1 MKKIIIIVF
10 VMVAVIG
17 GILFTVGIV
26 NNKRHTVV
34 NAYEL
39 TEEYKNITI
48 DVSETDVYF
57 KVSEDGKT
65 KMVAEETEKQ
75 KHTVQIIDGVLTIT
89 REDNKKWYE
98 KMFDFGDS
106 TKITVYMP
114 NTEDYGNLNVKAST
128 GNLTVEKGF
137 VFDNILSDRSTGN
150 TDIKAVVNGKIDAT
164 ASTGNITV
172 SETTCKV
179 ATVKVSTGKV
189 AFNNVRIEGDLTLSS
204 STGNITL
211 NDLSCENLAVA
222 VSTGNVNLIET
233 VANGNFIAS
242 ASTGNIIF
250 YNFDAETIKITVST
264 GSVTGTI
271 KTEKNFYCTSDTG
284 RVIVPKTDGGLC
296 DIKVSTGD
304 IILEISK

>member
-1 MKKIIIIVF
+1 M
-10 VMVAVIG
+10 
-17 GILFTVGIV
+17 GIV

-65 KMVAEETEKQ
+65 KIVAEETEKQ

-98 KMFDFGDS
+98 KMFEFGDS

-172 SETTCKV
+172 SETTCKI
-179 ATVKVSTGKV
+179 AIVKVSTGKV

-211 NDLSCENLAVA
+211 NDLFCENLAVA
-222 VSTGNVNLIET
+222 VTTGNISLTET
-233 VANGNFIAS
+233 VASGNFTAS
-242 ASTGNIIF
+242 ASTGNIVF
-250 YNFDAETIKITVST
+250 YNFDAETIKITAST